1 MCQFLET
8 IQLCDG
14 QFMRLPR
21 HQSRLE
27 KAMADFYPTAI
38 IPSLS
43 DKLAATCFPT
53 VGLYKCRVIYD
64 SEIRLIEFHPYVHPV
79 ISTLKIV
86 ETDIPSLPYKMAD
99 RTDYQAVSALKGECD
114 DVLLVKNGLLTDTSY
129 CNIALFDGVNWV
141 TPLTP
146 LIQGVTRAQ
155 LLEDG
160 KLIAKDIKLEELV
173 NFQKIALF
181 NALNEFGSIQLD
193 ISAISAINI
202 LK

>member
-14 QFMRLPR
+14 QFMRLAR

-27 KAMADFYPTAI
+27 RAMADFYPTAI
-38 IPSLS
+38 VPALS
-43 DKLAATCFPT
+43 DKLGATSFPT
-53 VGLYKCRVIYD
+53 DGLYKCRVIYD

-79 ISTLKIV
+79 IRSLKIV
-86 ETDIPSLPYKMAD
+86 ETNISTLPYKMAD
-99 RTDYQAVSALKGECD
+99 RRDYQDVSALKGNCD

-129 CNIALFDGVNWV
+129 CNIALFDGENWV
-141 TPLTP
+141 TPLKP

-155 LLEDG
+155 LLEEG
-160 KLIAKDIKLEELV
+160 KLIAKDIKLEELM

-181 NALNEFGSIQLD
+181 NALNEFGSIQLE
-193 ISAISAINI
+193 ISAISVINI

>member
-1 MCQFLET
+1 
-8 IQLCDG
+8 
-14 QFMRLPR
+14 
-21 HQSRLE
+21 
-27 KAMADFYPTAI
+27 MAN
-38 IPSLS
+38 
-43 DKLAATCFPT
+43 
-53 VGLYKCRVIYD
+53 R
-64 SEIRLIEFHPYVHPV
+64 R
-79 ISTLKIV
+79 
-86 ETDIPSLPYKMAD
+86 
-99 RTDYQAVSALKGECD
+99 DYQAVSALKGECD

-160 KLIAKDIKLEELV
+160 KLIAKDIKLEELM

>member
-8 IQLCDG
+8 IQLRDG
-14 QFMRLPR
+14 QFMRLDR

-27 KAMADFYPTAI
+27 RAMADFYPTANV
-38 IPSLS
+38 PSLS
-43 DKLAATCFPT
+43 GKLAATCFPT
-53 VGLYKCRVIYD
+53 EGLYKCRVIYD

-99 RTDYQAVSALKGECD
+99 RTDYQSVSALKGECD

-129 CNIALFDGVNWV
+129 CNIALFDGEHWV

-160 KLIAKDIKLEELV
+160 KLIAKDIKLEELM

-181 NALNEFGSIQLD
+181 NALNEFGSIQLE
-193 ISAISAINI
+193 ITAISAINI

>member
-1 MCQFLET
+1 M
-8 IQLCDG
+8 
-14 QFMRLPR
+14 
-21 HQSRLE
+21 
-27 KAMADFYPTAI
+27 
-38 IPSLS
+38 
-43 DKLAATCFPT
+43 
-53 VGLYKCRVIYD
+53 IYD
-64 SEIRLIEFHPYVHPV
+64 SEIRRIEFHPYVHPV

-99 RTDYQAVSALKGECD
+99 RRDYQSVSALKGECD

-129 CNIALFDGVNWV
+129 CNIALFDGENWV

-146 LIQGVTRAQ
+146 LILGVTRAQ

-160 KLIAKDIKLEELV
+160 KLIAKDIKLEELM

-181 NALNEFGSIQLD
+181 NALNEFGSIQLE
-193 ISAISAINI
+193 ITAISAINI

>member
-8 IQLCDG
+8 IQLRDG
-14 QFMRLPR
+14 QFIRLDR
-21 HQSRLE
+21 HQSRME
-27 KAMADFYPTAI
+27 RAMADFYPTAI
-38 IPSLS
+38 VPSLS
-43 DKLAATCFPT
+43 DQLSATSFPT
-53 VGLYKCRVIYD
+53 EDLYKCRVIYD
-64 SEIRLIEFHPYVHPV
+64 SEIRLIEFQPYVHPE
-79 ISTLKIV
+79 IRTLKIV
-86 ETDIPSLPYKMAD
+86 ETDIPSLAYKMAD
-99 RTDYQAVSALKGECD
+99 RMDYEAVSALKGECD

-160 KLIAKDIKLEELV
+160 KLIAKDIKLEELM